1 MVAILGQDRSLVFG
15 PFRFGAFEYL
25 LCDLV
30 LLSIF
35 VIYFVI
41 YQCVCVITMSMS
53 FWWNLETFTCT
64 LGVISSMIC
73 FGVEAARSR
82 SRRRRSRRLSG
93 ITSPRDDEVV
103 GMDITTTSPTAVST
117 RVPVT
122 TNRVHRVSL

>member
-41 YQCVCVITMSMS
+41 YQCVCDHYVDV
-53 FWWNLETFTCT
+53 FLVE
-64 LGVISSMIC
+64 
-73 FGVEAARSR
+73 FGDFYLHFGSY
-82 SRRRRSRRLSG
+82 
-93 ITSPRDDEVV
+93 
-103 GMDITTTSPTAVST
+103 
-117 RVPVT
+117 
-122 TNRVHRVSL
+122 